1 MLPIGFIIHGY
12 HIYVKQN
19 NSDTNMQIWYQQMKS
34 ANEELVNSYL
44 LKQVIRPL
52 KPANNIIGIFMTF
65 FSVCRLT
72 LFILVGEVRGWR
84 LESDFTGSTLCP
96 SNTQMFVR

>member
-19 NSDTNMQIWYQQMKS
+19 NSDTNIQIWYQQMKS

-44 LKQVIRPL
+44 LKQVIRQL
-52 KPANNIIGIFMTF
+52 KPSNNIIGIFMTF
-65 FSVCRLT
+65 FSVCRLN
-72 LFILVGEVRGWR
+72 LRNSIYFGG
-84 LESDFTGSTLCP
+84 GG
-96 SNTQMFVR
+96 